1 MGIDEQAGISEAKS
15 APPFY
20 DEKDG
25 VHSSSDAEV
34 GHGHVEKV
42 ETTKRGL
49 KARHAQMIALGGTIG
64 LYSQENTSNT

>member
-1 MGIDEQAGISEAKS
+1 MKADEQAGVTEAKS
-15 APPFY
+15 SPPFY
-20 DEKDG
+20 DDKDG

-34 GHGHVEKV
+34 GTGDGEVQV

-64 LYSQENTSNT
+64 KSSKSN